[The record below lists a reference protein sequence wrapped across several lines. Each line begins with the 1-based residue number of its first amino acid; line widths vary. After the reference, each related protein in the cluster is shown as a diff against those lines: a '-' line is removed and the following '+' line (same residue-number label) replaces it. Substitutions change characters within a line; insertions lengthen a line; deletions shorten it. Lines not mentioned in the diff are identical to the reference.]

1 MQIQI
6 TPVVAYP
13 STATQIQFSPA
24 EIHYGS
30 SAQSQYTLQNA
41 EGQTL
46 ASGRVSM
53 TPEQYQLWGNDD
65 EYAISVFLSNLN
77 LTATPSVAEQLAT
90 QV

>member
-6 TPVVAYP
+6 TPIATYP
-13 STATQIQFSPA
+13 SIATQIQFSPA
-24 EIHYGS
+24 EIYYGS
-30 SAQSQYTLQNA
+30 SAQSQYILQGA
-41 EGQTL
+41 EGQNL

-53 TPEQYQLWGNDD
+53 TPEQYQQWGNND

-77 LTATPSVAEQLAT
+77 LTATPSVAEQLAA